1 MRDIFAL
8 QDEIVR
14 RIVTT
19 SNLQLNLSQQGSI
32 MIPRSTEN
40 LEAYDYLLRGWE
52 YHIAVTRDGNA
63 KARQMFEKAL
73 AASRYSPISS
83 VECPLSRMQNPND
96 NAQAHCLCARVEGSR
111 WSVIAT
117 V

>member
-1 MRDIFAL
+1 MRDIFPL

-19 SNLQLNLSQQGSI
+19 SNLQLNLSQQGI
-32 MIPRSTEN
+32 AIPRSTES
-40 LEAYDYLLRGWE
+40 LEAYDDLLRGWE

-73 AASRYSPISS
+73 ALDPKYASG
-83 VECPLSRMQNPND
+83 
-96 NAQAHCLCARVEGSR
+96 LCGAR
-111 WSVIAT
+111 
-117 V
+117 